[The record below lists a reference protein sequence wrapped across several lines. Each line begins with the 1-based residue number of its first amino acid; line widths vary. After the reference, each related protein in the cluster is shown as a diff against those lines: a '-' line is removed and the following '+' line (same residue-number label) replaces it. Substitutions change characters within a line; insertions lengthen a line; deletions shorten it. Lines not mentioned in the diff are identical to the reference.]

1 MKTYYQNGI
10 VEDVH
15 YFIDKTDEFQIQELD
30 NETQNRFIYPE
41 DSINYALDGEICVL
55 YDTLRDM
62 IFDDIDQYY
71 QELSILP
78 IWVQEAGQNSDCV
91 ISVDT
96 FNEWISESN
105 IPNLYKHLYLVD
117 CQFLVGT
124 IQNLLRAMEDA
135 FVRYYKTIAISDK
148 EEKYQDLTN
157 PNGTIFVLSESSTRA
172 SAMIETYFTK
182 AYSILDIIC
191 KICYEIQFKYEDF
204 SVHKKL
210 KSADILWGSRKKLLI
225 NGTPNTLFE
234 KCDFISKI
242 EALRNEIVHNGTWEL
257 NPKKFIRF
265 ENGLVKERFM
275 LFPDMIQGHLST
287 SKSRRHFFSSRIK
300 VNDILPCIHLEFKK
314 RLLKT
319 IEIMNCREL

>member
-30 NETQNRFIYPE
+30 NETQNRFTYPE

-105 IPNLYKHLYLVD
+105 IPNLFGRLSVSSWNHSE
-117 CQFLVGT
+117 FT
-124 IQNLLRAMEDA
+124 MR
-135 FVRYYKTIAISDK
+135 
-148 EEKYQDLTN
+148 
-157 PNGTIFVLSESSTRA
+157 NGRCIC
-172 SAMIETYFTK
+172 
-182 AYSILDIIC
+182 SILQNN
-191 KICYEIQFKYEDF
+191 CYFRQRRKVPRFN
-204 SVHKKL
+204 
-210 KSADILWGSRKKLLI
+210 KSQRNNFCTFRK
-225 NGTPNTLFE
+225 FY
-234 KCDFISKI
+234 
-242 EALRNEIVHNGTWEL
+242 
-257 NPKKFIRF
+257 
-265 ENGLVKERFM
+265 
-275 LFPDMIQGHLST
+275 T
-287 SKSRRHFFSSRIK
+287 SLCY
-300 VNDILPCIHLEFKK
+300 D
-314 RLLKT
+314 
-319 IEIMNCREL
+319 

>member
-30 NETQNRFIYPE
+30 NETQNRFTYPE

-71 QELSILP
+71 QEWSILP

-124 IQNLLRAMEDA
+124 IQNLLCAIRLQKVED
-135 FVRYYKTIAISDK
+135 
-148 EEKYQDLTN
+148 
-157 PNGTIFVLSESSTRA
+157 IFS
-172 SAMIETYFTK
+172 
-182 AYSILDIIC
+182 
-191 KICYEIQFKYEDF
+191 
-204 SVHKKL
+204 
-210 KSADILWGSRKKLLI
+210 
-225 NGTPNTLFE
+225 
-234 KCDFISKI
+234 
-242 EALRNEIVHNGTWEL
+242 LRG
-257 NPKKFIRF
+257 
-265 ENGLVKERFM
+265 
-275 LFPDMIQGHLST
+275 
-287 SKSRRHFFSSRIK
+287 
-300 VNDILPCIHLEFKK
+300 
-314 RLLKT
+314 
-319 IEIMNCREL
+319 